1 MKIRLYIYI
10 HIWCQI
16 TNRCEAFHWTAW
28 HGTSVTH
35 MDSYALEKKYIYTIS
50 RSPQAQPP
58 NVPEKNPASPWSSR
72 YILPILY
79 IFPWLSHHYWLNP
92 HSTPSFQWFVAG
104 EKKHDVPICSH
115 KNHPFC
121 WLQPPISVGQSGQF
135 DQEFPLNQQ
144 PLQQI
149 INNYIL
155 LVRDNW

>member
-79 IFPWLSHHYWLNP
+79 IPMSI
-92 HSTPSFQWFVAG
+92 PSLVVKSPFYPQLPMVAG